1 MIQQA
6 QKARERTIIDNRLMK
21 KKKKKRSTRIRRFFE
36 EQYTCTKQKIA
47 ERAHR
52 TIPAIEV

>member
-6 QKARERTIIDNRLMK
+6 QKARERTIIDNRLI

>member
-6 QKARERTIIDNRLMK
+6 QKARERTIIDNRLM